1 MVCSHCQAVG
11 HNKRTCPVILNACS
25 ASEARAAASLA
36 AMLDKPKA
44 KKSPKALEG
53 LAGCKNIWKE
63 VPAYKLRA
71 KKSPKA
77 LEGLAGCKNIWKESP
92 VDRSNKGKTKCKL
105 CGNAGHNARTCT
117 VHCPPCADQK
127 KPKKSPKALEGLAGC
142 KNIWK
147 ESPVDRSNKG
157 KTKCKLCGV
166 AGHNARTCNIKC
178 LPCADQ
184 IVRAYCFA
192 GMTQEMAVRIAK
204 ILECTSIYGETEE
217 DQQISAAITIQR
229 HVRHRNQRIEINA

>member
-36 AMLDKPKA
+36 AMLDKPKPKKSPKALEGLAGCKNIWKEVPAYKLKPKKSPKALEGLAGCKNIWKEVPAYKLKA

-63 VPAYKLRA
+63 VPAYKLKA
-71 KKSPKA
+71 KKSP
-77 LEGLAGCKNIWKESP
+77 
-92 VDRSNKGKTKCKL
+92 R
-105 CGNAGHNARTCT
+105 
-117 VHCPPCADQK
+117 
-127 KPKKSPKALEGLAGC
+127 ALEGLAGC

-229 HVRHRNQRIEINA
+229 HTRGWSVRVGGESHC

>member
-11 HNKRTCPVILNACS
+11 HNKRTCPVILNACA

-92 VDRSNKGKTKCKL
+92 VDRSEWHPNLWVAKKTEV
-105 CGNAGHNARTCT
+105 T
-117 VHCPPCADQK
+117 P
-127 KPKKSPKALEGLAGC
+127 S
-142 KNIWK
+142 
-147 ESPVDRSNKG
+147 SPV
-157 KTKCKLCGV
+157 V
-166 AGHNARTCNIKC
+166 
-178 LPCADQ
+178 
-184 IVRAYCFA
+184 
-192 GMTQEMAVRIAK
+192 
-204 ILECTSIYGETEE
+204 
-217 DQQISAAITIQR
+217 
-229 HVRHRNQRIEINA
+229 